1 MFDSMATESLR
12 NCLYYDTSIETTYL
26 KGDFVVNKD
35 MVIEKRKKFP
45 QITSALYKYGYPF
58 FKGEIVLH
66 GKLEKPKTGRAI
78 LSLRGRFMAAEIKIN
93 GQKTKFVLDDKGDI
107 TNYLKEGKNSVQ
119 ITLKSSLRNLFGPHH
134 YHSEDNLY
142 VSPFHFTF
150 RGKWGKQEAAKDYM
164 DQYNSVPF
172 GVENII
178 LTTEKIVRKDKNIE
192 SEHNS

>member
-1 MFDSMATESLR
+1 M
-12 NCLYYDTSIETTYL
+12 
-26 KGDFVVNKD
+26 
-35 MVIEKRKKFP
+35 
-45 QITSALYKYGYPF
+45 
-58 FKGEIVLH
+58 
-66 GKLEKPKTGRAI
+66 
-78 LSLRGRFMAAEIKIN
+78 
-93 GQKTKFVLDDKGDI
+93 
-107 TNYLKEGKNSVQ
+107 
-119 ITLKSSLRNLFGPHH
+119 
-134 YHSEDNLY
+134 Y